1 MADYPISKEAVVRKL
16 INLRDELGGPFAK
29 EMLNMA
35 LARLEGFPP
44 MDAVPVVH
52 GRWVHDDLGHTYCS
66 KCHER
71 LPYIHCYSE
80 EPCSDYDE
88 EWDEEIP
95 ETRYCP
101 NCGAK
106 MEGGVVDG

>member
-1 MADYPISKEAVVRKL
+1 MRLIDADALYKFHVSSYDGSDLSEFSKGWNCCIKHLTKEAPT
-16 INLRDELGGPFAK
+16 IDT
-29 EMLNMA
+29 
-35 LARLEGFPP
+35 
-44 MDAVPVVH
+44 VPVVH
-52 GRWVHDDLGHTYCS
+52 ARWVHNDLGHTFCS

-71 LPYIHCYSE
+71 LPFMHCYSE

-106 MEGGVVDG
+106 MDGKETEE

>member
-1 MADYPISKEAVVRKL
+1 MRVIIQEEA
-16 INLRDELGGPFAK
+16 LRRSEGHYYHHFIQELPTI
-29 EMLNMA
+29 
-35 LARLEGFPP
+35 
-44 MDAVPVVH
+44 DAVPVVH

-95 ETRYCP
+95 VTRYCP
-101 NCGAK
+101 HCGAK
-106 MEGGVVDG
+106 MNGGE